1 MTQTIYG
8 GKVGSELL
16 PAGHVLTVTLDAGA
30 GAQVQRIYGGSVVE
44 AASLAGST
52 SYGPYLHDMQFRVSA
67 LAGATVTVDSAP
79 NTAANLNATQTAA
92 AAALV
97 SEYGG
102 PLVQPGEMLR
112 KISTVMAD
120 TTRTTGAGSILLT
133 NATRTLSDDYARD
146 RKSVV

>member
-52 SYGPYLHDMQFRVSA
+52 TYGPYLHDMQFRISA
-67 LAGATVTVDSAP
+67 LAGATVTVD
-79 NTAANLNATQTAA
+79 TAAQTAQGLNAAKTAA
-92 AAALV
+92 ADSLV
-97 SEYGG
+97 SEAWISDAILALIGYHPTRVYLDSQ
-102 PLVQPGEMLR
+102 PLWLDNSP
-112 KISTVMAD
+112 
-120 TTRTTGAGSILLT
+120 IL
-133 NATRTLSDDYARD
+133 S
-146 RKSVV
+146 